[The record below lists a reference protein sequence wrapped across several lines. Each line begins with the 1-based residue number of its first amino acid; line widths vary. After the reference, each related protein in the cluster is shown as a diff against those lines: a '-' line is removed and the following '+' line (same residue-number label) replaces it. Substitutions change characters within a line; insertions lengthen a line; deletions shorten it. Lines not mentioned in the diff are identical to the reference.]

1 MKAEKLASV
10 GFGMEFVPLLLWV
23 LWDAVND
30 ILPSPNLPSLLSAHT
45 NGKSHPLPTTAAAQS
60 LFHTCRW
67 WKRRAHFLASDLP
80 PLQTQDT
87 EIHSK
92 VPLKAPP
99 SISRENS
106 KKEDA
111 GFINPMD

>member
-1 MKAEKLASV
+1 MQVVKEKS
-10 GFGMEFVPLLLWV
+10 M
-23 LWDAVND
+23 
-30 ILPSPNLPSLLSAHT
+30 
-45 NGKSHPLPTTAAAQS
+45 
-60 LFHTCRW
+60 
-67 WKRRAHFLASDLP
+67 AHFLASDLP

-106 KKEDA
+106 KKKDA